1 MADFSQIL
9 SLPPQPGSATAQ
21 DSPDAQSAVIRSRQ
35 QAQADAGLQLE
46 QGRALMEQTRNQQ
59 QATQVGRTLAGQGA
73 ASDAAQWAGS
83 PEYAGQSWATA
94 PAEAKQHF
102 MDAWGSTPQGGTG
115 VADQLPSI
123 WNEAAR
129 NATGNPNIGFEG
141 LQPGQTAQVKTE
153 GGTVS
158 IGKPPK
164 YQTDPQTGRL
174 YQIDPQT
181 GEPSYVQI
189 QDAGAQ
195 GPTGEPA
202 LSGDD
207 FLQSIDPSTAGNIK
221 AIAEGRQN
229 INVYPRQQ
237 QPRILSLVQQYDPTA
252 DASTRTKRAAVMR
265 DFTSGKSA
273 NAIRAAD
280 TSIAHLNELN
290 DLIPKLGNSGTPWVN
305 TPLNAVRS
313 LTSGD
318 FNTNQHAFNET
329 ANLLSEEL
337 AKFYGSPTIP
347 AVAHIKESF
356 SPNLPPATLKSNVVQ
371 AVKLLG
377 DQMQNYRGQYEAAMG
392 QKQNIPFLTDKSRQ
406 ILQGLG
412 IDPNTVDSGAPASA
426 APSAA
431 PPPKP
436 SGSQP
441 PPVRMQAPDGTILL
455 VPAQNAAEAQKRGA
469 KPI

>member
-21 DSPDAQSAVIRSRQ
+21 DSPDAQSAVIRQRQ
-35 QAQADAGLQLE
+35 QAQADAALQLE

-59 QATQVGRTLAGQGA
+59 QAAQVGRALAGQGA
-73 ASDAAQWAGS
+73 ASDAAQWVQNPQYSGKSYQDLS
-83 PEYAGQSWATA
+83 PDEQ
-94 PAEAKQHF
+94 QHF
-102 MDAWGSTPQGGTG
+102 MNAWGTVPGGGVG
-115 VADQLPSI
+115 VADELPKI
-123 WNEAAR
+123 WNQASG
-129 NATGNPNIGFEG
+129 NAVGRPVGLNVNPGESATVDVNGNR
-141 LQPGQTAQVKTE
+141 V
-153 GGTVS
+153 TV
-158 IGKPPK
+158 GKPPK
-164 YQTDPQTGRL
+164 LTLEPSTGRFF
-174 YQIDPQT
+174 QTDPQT

-189 QDAGAQ
+189 HDGGAQ

-202 LSGDD
+202 ISGDD
-207 FLQSIDPSTAGNIK
+207 FLQSLDPSTAGNIK

-290 DLIPKLGNSGTPWVN
+290 DLIPTLGNSATPWHN
-305 TPLNAVRS
+305 TVANPIRNQF
-313 LTSGD
+313 SGD
-318 FNTNQHAFNET
+318 FNTNQNAFNET

-356 SPNLPPATLKSNVVQ
+356 DPNLPPATLKNNVVQ

-392 QKQNIPFLTDKSRQ
+392 QKQNIPFLTKPSRD

-426 APSAA
+426 APSAT

-469 KPI
+469 KPL